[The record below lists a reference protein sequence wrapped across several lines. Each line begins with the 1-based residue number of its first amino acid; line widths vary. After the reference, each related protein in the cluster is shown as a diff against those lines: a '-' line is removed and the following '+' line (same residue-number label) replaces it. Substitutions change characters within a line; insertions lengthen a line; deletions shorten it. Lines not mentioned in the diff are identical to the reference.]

1 MMKRIKMCKF
11 RITIHPDVDVTG
23 LQHVLYEVESAETS
37 SLRTEDRATKLKA
50 LTSQGSTVELAGELL
65 VLTEEVA
72 NLAATNTYVASGNV
86 AVRADVLVEL
96 AHEGLAETHDLSVA
110 LAARREVGT
119 TLAATHRERGAFSFA
134 GRDKKEKWWDVSP
147 LFTIGNM
154 LFLEDQ
160 PTDGGCG
167 FSRLSTIR
175 SWPISFYDAA
185 PHVAFPAG
193 GMEAM
198 DGPIN
203 FGPRTPGGGLLVS
216 GYEFQP
222 LYENAYNPPYYKEL
236 FENYGFQNYFNQH
249 TYLRRLEVGQLSD
262 SVYERVKRLEESPG
276 YCFKHISK
284 KNLEQVAEDFRLVY
298 NKAWAL
304 FFGCEGDGP
313 RTGVPHYEYVAPDYR
328 RTVGL
333 FRLL

>member
-1 MMKRIKMCKF
+1 MW
-11 RITIHPDVDVTG
+11 
-23 LQHVLYEVESAETS
+23 LS
-37 SLRTEDRATKLKA
+37 SR
-50 LTSQGSTVELAGELL
+50 
-65 VLTEEVA
+65 
-72 NLAATNTYVASGNV
+72 
-86 AVRADVLVEL
+86 
-96 AHEGLAETHDLSVA
+96 
-110 LAARREVGT
+110 
-119 TLAATHRERGAFSFA
+119 
-134 GRDKKEKWWDVSP
+134 
-147 LFTIGNM
+147 
-154 LFLEDQ
+154 
-160 PTDGGCG
+160 
-167 FSRLSTIR
+167 
-175 SWPISFYDAA
+175 
-185 PHVAFPAG
+185 

-203 FGPRTPGGGLLVS
+203 FGPRDSWWGLLVS

-304 FFGCEGDGP
+304 FS
-313 RTGVPHYEYVAPDYR
+313 GVKAMA
-328 RTVGL
+328 
-333 FRLL
+333 RLSTNGWSISLTITTNPSAFSSWCPI